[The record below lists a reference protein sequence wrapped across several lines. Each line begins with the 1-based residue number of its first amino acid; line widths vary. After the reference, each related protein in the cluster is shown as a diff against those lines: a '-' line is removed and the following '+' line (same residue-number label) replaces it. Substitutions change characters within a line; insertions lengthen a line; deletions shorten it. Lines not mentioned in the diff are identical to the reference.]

1 MSWDVVIWR
10 QGRTREVFSRNSGIR
25 LRKKELRCRSY
36 ELGGGVPVGVAAA
49 GDWLL
54 VAGLESAAAA
64 AAAASGPA
72 VGAGVVAD

>member
-1 MSWDVVIWR
+1 MWSFGARDV
-10 QGRTREVFSRNSGIR
+10 QAEVFSRNSGIR
-25 LRKKELRCRSY
+25 LRKKEVRCRSY

-54 VAGLESAAAA
+54 VAGFWSAAAA

>member
-1 MSWDVVIWR
+1 MWSFRAGDVH
-10 QGRTREVFSRNSGIR
+10 GRSSPGTPGIR
-25 LRKKELRCRSY
+25 LRKKEVRCRIY

-72 VGAGVVAD
+72 VGAGVVAG

>member
-1 MSWDVVIWR
+1 MDAAIWR
-10 QGRTREVFSRNSGIR
+10 WGRTREVFSRKSGIR
-25 LRKKELRCRSY
+25 LRKNEARCRIY

-49 GDWLL
+49 GDLLL

-72 VGAGVVAD
+72 VGAGVVAG